1 MKQTK
6 TQKKEASKTLAETLK
21 EAPYIYFT
29 EYQGLKFQEL
39 ASLRSK
45 LKPLKCGYKVVK
57 NSILDHALRQAGV
70 SAADA
75 KLFAGPNAVL
85 IPKGDDRGIARGSA
99 ASAVLVAADP
109 VGAAKVLAQFAK
121 EFPAL
126 KIKAG
131 YVDAKWMGPVDCEK
145 LSKLGS
151 RPQLLAQLAGVLYST
166 TSRSAAVLAAPIRDF
181 VLVLQALE
189 EKRKTAPAAA

>member
-21 EAPYIYFT
+21 EASYIYFT

-45 LKPLKCGYKVVK
+45 LKPLKCSYKVVK

-85 IPKGDDRGIARGSA
+85 IPKGDD
-99 ASAVLVAADP
+99 P
-109 VGAAKVLAQFAK
+109 VGAARVLAQFAK

-166 TSRSAAVLAAPIRDF
+166 TSQSAAVLAAPIRDF
-181 VLVLQALE
+181 VLVLKALE